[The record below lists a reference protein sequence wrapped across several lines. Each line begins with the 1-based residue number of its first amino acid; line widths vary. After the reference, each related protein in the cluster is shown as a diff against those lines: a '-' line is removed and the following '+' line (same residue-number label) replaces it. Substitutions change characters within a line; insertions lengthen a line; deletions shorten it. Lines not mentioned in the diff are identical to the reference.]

1 MAKRGPPFK
10 TGVKVSVED
19 VRQAIDD
26 LYFERGDWLLRGCW
40 KLRGSFF
47 ASWPGGR
54 TAKRAKL
61 KQIRDARETGVI
73 WLDVCPRQPKR
84 SSLAVRNASG
94 LSELWRGCLRHF

>member
-1 MAKRGPPFK
+1 MPRKNRFLRRGRQFK
-10 TGVKVSVED
+10 CGDKCSVDD

-26 LYFERGDWLLRGCW
+26 LYFERGDWLSRGCP
-40 KLRGSFF
+40 KLRGRFF

-73 WLDVCPRQPKR
+73 WLDMCPPKPR
-84 SSLAVRNASG
+84 KKKERT
-94 LSELWRGCLRHF
+94 